1 MYGIS
6 SCPNSYPKG
15 DPYGFLCTFLNEVK
29 YHVNDTNKGSKLRFQ
44 NKYCRNCWDGSM
56 EDEIYLRLSQEI
68 RECIPDLTE
77 CSIET
82 SAEGKNV
89 LSKIA
94 ACQSYQM
101 PLLFAVWLGN
111 ENGLHISSLKFYIY
125 HIYYQSHR

>member
-1 MYGIS
+1 M
-6 SCPNSYPKG
+6 
-15 DPYGFLCTFLNEVK
+15 
-29 YHVNDTNKGSKLRFQ
+29 NDTNKGSKLRFQ
-44 NKYCRNCWDGSM
+44 NKYCRNCWNGSM

-111 ENGLHISSLKFYIY
+111 ENGLYF
-125 HIYYQSHR
+125 